1 MFQKTCIWPRRLPT
15 SYEYFAKRM
24 ALFYSG
30 SVADISV
37 QAGLQQYL
45 KSTDQWTVIP
55 YPSDNNKPVFIV
67 NGPSYAVFRSN
78 PRQQLAAWLFIRWLG
93 LPRNQVKLVQSTG
106 LLPANLSSVDLLKG
120 YSLSNPQWQ
129 AALNLIPLA
138 RPAPNIPSW
147 TTASVVLQDAGW
159 QIFHQPPTPIPV
171 PTILQQV
178 DDTIPQ
184 LINYTPTQSLAK

>member
-1 MFQKTCIWPRRLPT
+1 
-15 SYEYFAKRM
+15 M

-30 SVADISV
+30 SVSDIV
-37 QAGLQQYL
+37 AQARLQEYL
-45 KSTDQWTVIP
+45 KSKDQWTVIP

-67 NGPSYAVFRSN
+67 EGPSYAVIKSN

-93 LPRNQVKLVQSTG
+93 LPRNQVKLVESTG
-106 LLPANLSSVDLLKG
+106 LLPVNLSSADLLRV
-120 YSLSNPQWQ
+120 YSFSNPQWQ
-129 AALNLIPLA
+129 TAVNLIPVA
-138 RPAPNIPSW
+138 RAAPNVPSW

-171 PTILQQV
+171 STILQQV

-184 LINYTPTQSLAK
+184 LINYVPTPASVK